1 MLIYF
6 RFGRKYT
13 IIACM
18 IILCLSSFGAAFS
31 PAFEVFIALRFLIAA
46 SAAATFT
53 TGYVYCKFVY
63 ILLDP
68 GAISRVF
75 FPFRS
80 GNCRWRLE
88 DLVRNRNDVSMGG
101 RL

>member
-1 MLIYF
+1 
-6 RFGRKYT
+6 
-13 IIACM
+13 M
-18 IILCLSSFGAAFS
+18 IILCLASFGAAFS

-63 ILLDP
+63 IIWTPD
-68 GAISRVF
+68 RFHEF
-75 FPFRS
+75 FFILRS
-80 GNCRWRLE
+80 GNRRWRLE
-88 DLVRNRNDVSMGG
+88 DLAGNRNDVSMGG